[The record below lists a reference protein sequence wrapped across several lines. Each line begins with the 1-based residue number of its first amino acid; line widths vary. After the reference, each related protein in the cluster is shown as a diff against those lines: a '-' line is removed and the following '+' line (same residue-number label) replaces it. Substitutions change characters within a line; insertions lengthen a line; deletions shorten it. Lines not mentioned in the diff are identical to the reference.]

1 MALKPKKAKTKPTG
15 NWFLNRASKNQ
26 QAKYLKSHPNSRYK
40 KAGLKL
46 DGASTKTS
54 PPSSRQHAEHRA
66 DVKTNKT
73 IKSTTDAKMKKGQ
86 QMSKLRSQLATFPPR
101 PSDPKKAVAWAARKK
116 ALQDRIKGV
125 RDSMR
130 ATTQRVMNLRR
141 SR

>member
-1 MALKPKKAKTKPTG
+1 MALKKKAKG

-46 DGASTKTS
+46 DGASTKTA
-54 PPSSRQHAEHRA
+54 PPSKRQHAEHRA
-66 DVKTNKT
+66 DIGTNKA

-86 QMSKLRSQLATFPPR
+86 QMAKLRTQLAKFPPR
-101 PSDPKKAVAWAARKK
+101 PKEAKKAIAWAERKK

-130 ATTQRVMNLRR
+130 AASQRVMSLRR
-141 SR
+141 

>member
-1 MALKPKKAKTKPTG
+1 MAVKKAKTKPKG

-40 KAGLKL
+40 KAGLNL
-46 DGASTKTS
+46 EEAVTKKA
-54 PPSSRQHAEHRA
+54 PPSKRQHAEHRA
-66 DVKTNKT
+66 DVSTNRT
-73 IKSTTDAKMKKGQ
+73 IKSSTDAKMKKGQ

-125 RDSMR
+125 RDSIR
-130 ATTQRVMNLRR
+130 ATSQRVMNLRR